1 METEVGL
8 QYRLD
13 QSLFERL
20 MFPSRPSTQP
30 IPTSHLT
37 LQRRMHPDIADLSRA
52 TLYPYLKVLITAW
65 AGVHC

>member
-1 METEVGL
+1 METEVGI

-20 MFPSRPSTQP
+20 MFPSRPGAHP
-30 IPTSHLT
+30 VPTSHLT

-52 TLYPYLKVLITAW
+52 TLYAYLKVISLIKGADP
-65 AGVHC
+65 C

>member
-1 METEVGL
+1 METEVGV

-20 MFPSRPSTQP
+20 MFPSRPGAHP
-30 IPTSHLT
+30 VPTSHLT

-52 TLYPYLKVLITAW
+52 TLYPYLKVLTIAKV
-65 AGVHC
+65 GDCY